1 MVIDSKN
8 ISKKSLFTLILYGF
22 GLGSLL
28 LWLLFSI
35 LSSFASGNIGM
46 TLESASGLAGFLETL
61 VIWPFF
67 ALIWAA
73 FTWLFLILGL
83 AILNRFTSI
92 TLKIKD

>member
-35 LSSFASGNIGM
+35 LSSFAAGSIGM
-46 TLESASGLAGFLETL
+46 SIDSASGLAGFLETL
-61 VIWPFF
+61 IIWPFF
-67 ALIWAA
+67 ALIWAG
-73 FTWLFLILGL
+73 FTWLFIILGL

-92 TLKIKD
+92 TLTIKD